1 MFVLKLSGI
10 QRLLMCLVKAT
21 PIGEAEKPKAF
32 IHWVADPIDVD
43 VRLYDRLF
51 KHKNPEVFILIY
63 DGCTVLYCTLYSRY
77 DRY

>member
-63 DGCTVLYCTLYSRY
+63 GCTVLYCTLYSRY